1 MPKLSMQIPHTLGRE
16 EATRRLK
23 EQLPKV
29 RNLATDLDEQ
39 WQDHTLTFHFT
50 AMGFKVSGVLAVE
63 DTVANLDIDLPLA
76 AMFVKGTI
84 EQRVPP
90 GDRHGSG
97 DRGKKLLKH

>member
-16 EATRRLK
+16 EAMRRIK
-23 EQLPKV
+23 EQLPKA

-39 WQDHTLTFHFT
+39 WQDHTLTFKFT

-63 DTVANLDIDLPLA
+63 EAVVNLDIELPLP

-84 EQRVPP
+84 EQRV
-90 GDRHGSG
+90 RHELGTVLAIE
-97 DRGKKLLKH
+97 GKNA